1 MNDTEVK
8 ELVELLLPYIK
19 KEIKNDNDFKTN
31 VKRKNATVVSVT
43 KDGNNSTLGQS
54 VQVKLAFDNVS
65 FSVPNETGKELASG
79 DLVCIEYCIDLKN
92 AVAVYKV

>member
-31 VKRKNATVVSVT
+31 VKRKNST
-43 KDGNNSTLGQS
+43 NSFTS
-54 VQVKLAFDNVS
+54 VS
-65 FSVPNETGKELASG
+65 FIYIYLHDRKIL
-79 DLVCIEYCIDLKN
+79 
-92 AVAVYKV
+92 

>member
-31 VKRKNATVVSVT
+31 EKRKNATVVSVT
-43 KDGNNSTLGQS
+43 KDSNDSTLGQS
-54 VQVKLAFDNVS
+54 VQV
-65 FSVPNETGKELASG
+65 
-79 DLVCIEYCIDLKN
+79 
-92 AVAVYKV
+92 

>member
-31 VKRKNATVVSVT
+31 VKRVTTAHWANLYRLNLLLITFLSRFPMKRGKSWQAATWFALSIALT
-43 KDGNNSTLGQS
+43 
-54 VQVKLAFDNVS
+54 
-65 FSVPNETGKELASG
+65 
-79 DLVCIEYCIDLKN
+79 
-92 AVAVYKV
+92 